1 MSNQRAVKQ
10 ASLSQSSNNMLDSS
24 FLQNFKVVKMLLL
37 LNSKRHSPNNVMLL
51 TREALLFRP
60 VSLRIP
66 SFSVPNKY
74 QETINIE
81 KGILTRINRNLRK
94 KKRSASPFSPSPS
107 DICEQVE
114 VFFIRVFHIHWEFTK
129 LLGKG
134 GYHPL
139 FLSTTSTS
147 SRTFIHLFATLHAR

>member
-1 MSNQRAVKQ
+1 
-10 ASLSQSSNNMLDSS
+10 MLDSS

-60 VSLRIP
+60 ISLRIP
-66 SFSVPNKY
+66 SFSVPNKH
-74 QETINIE
+74 QEIINIE

-94 KKRSASPFSPSPS
+94 KKRTASPSSPSASY
-107 DICEQVE
+107 ICEQAE
-114 VFFIRVFHIHWEFTK
+114 VFFIRFFHIHWEFTK

-147 SRTFIHLFATLHAR
+147 SRTCNYLQLYMPDDYLVFLIGSHIITRLLPD